1 MMDQAELSVGLR
13 RMLNEFIVPTP
24 LVQCLMILIQ
34 SGDGEM
40 MLAILPNDKCF
51 QNLTRSKLIIDTMKG
66 SYEGELTERDWVI
79 RFHLP
84 LNLQPEKILV
94 NGKIPDTNSVKQ
106 KIILPDDAQHIK
118 MPFMGEGSQA
128 CATNGSI
135 FEIAFKK
142 QTTRKPVRISFELK

>member
-1 MMDQAELSVGLR
+1 
-13 RMLNEFIVPTP
+13 
-24 LVQCLMILIQ
+24 
-34 SGDGEM
+34 
-40 MLAILPNDKCF
+40 
-51 QNLTRSKLIIDTMKG
+51 MKG

-118 MPFMGEGSQA
+118 MPFMGEGSPA
-128 CATNGSI
+128 CAMNGSI

-142 QTTRKPVRISFELK
+142 QTTKKPVRISFELK